1 MPPWRPAVLR
11 ECVQRRLGSVLSC
24 LALGGLSLPAVSQD
38 AGALLREQQRRQ
50 QQSPPERLEKPD
62 EDGLAE
68 PGATTEPEQ
77 GQTVVVSALR
87 FDGAQELL
95 PEADRERIAQDVRG
109 RSLGFRGLQG
119 LANEVTQLLQRRG
132 RLLARAVLP
141 PQDITDGAVTLAIVD
156 GRLESIEL
164 EPGAGV
170 RTRVERLR
178 HIADS
183 RIMAENLTRRVL
195 ESALLTMNDH
205 PGLSARARLTPGS
218 APDTSRLIVGFEQAP
233 VFSTAVASDN
243 YGSEATGKA
252 QGNATVALTDLTGFG
267 DRTRFSGFFSEGQ
280 KFGQVA
286 FSAPLGGTSFTLDAD
301 FGYLDYHNVDDT
313 GRALELEGNA
323 RFATLG
329 LDYRVVRSRSFN
341 LRLRAE
347 LNRKALLD
355 ESIAGRLQDKRS
367 LAGTLAVHGD
377 LRDDAMGGGLT
388 IGSVFWTFGDLD
400 LSRLETALVAD
411 RAGLA
416 THGRFHRVNVS
427 LLRLQELPGDF
438 SLLARLYGQWSN
450 RNLDSSE
457 DFALGGPHGVRGWA
471 VSEGRGDTGF
481 LGTLELRNDLPAPSA
496 WGHLQAATFIDA
508 GRVSV
513 NEEPKGIASLDAC
526 GCNGYDLASAGVS
539 LRWAHPRGDITFSW
553 AHGFGG
559 NPGRSAI
566 TGTNADGT
574 NDEQQLWLRG
584 AIRF

>member
-1 MPPWRPAVLR
+1 
-11 ECVQRRLGSVLSC
+11 VQRRLRSVLSC

-38 AGALLREQQRRQ
+38 AGALLREQQRQ
-50 QQSPPERLEKPD
+50 QEQPPAERLEKPD
-62 EDGLAE
+62 ENGLPE
-68 PGATTEPEQ
+68 LRATTEPEP
-77 GQTVVVSALR
+77 GQSVVVTALR

-95 PEADRERIAQDVRG
+95 PEADRERIARDVRG

-119 LANEVTQLLQRRG
+119 LANEVTRLLQQRG

-141 PQDITDGAVTLAIVD
+141 PQDITDGVVTLAIVD

-178 HIADS
+178 RIADS
-183 RIMAENLTRRVL
+183 RITAENLTRRAL

-233 VFSTAVASDN
+233 VLSTAVASDN
-243 YGSEATGKA
+243 YGSEAIGKA
-252 QGNATVALTDLTGFG
+252 QGNATIALTDVTGFG
-267 DRTRFSGFFSEGQ
+267 DRTRFSGVFSEGQ

-286 FSAPLGGTSFTLDAD
+286 LSAPLGGTSFTLDAD

-323 RFATLG
+323 RFAALG
-329 LDYRVVRSRSFN
+329 LDYRVLRSRSLN

-347 LNRKALLD
+347 LNRKALVD

-367 LAGTLAVHGD
+367 LAATIAVHGD
-377 LRDDAMGGGLT
+377 LRDDVMGGGIT
-388 IGSVFWTFGDLD
+388 SGSLLWTLGDLD
-400 LSRLETALVAD
+400 LSRLESALVAD

-416 THGRFHRVNVS
+416 TDGRFHRVNVS
-427 LLRLQELPGDF
+427 LLRLQQLPGDF
-438 SLLARLYGQWSN
+438 SLLARLYGQWAN

-457 DFALGGPHGVRGWA
+457 DFALGGPYGVRGWA
-471 VSEGRGDTGF
+471 VSEGRGDMGF
-481 LGTLELRNDLPAPSA
+481 LGTLELRNDLPIPSA
-496 WGHLQAATFIDA
+496 WGHLQVATIIDA
-508 GRVSV
+508 GRVTV
-513 NEEPKGIASLDAC
+513 NEDPNGVAAPNAC

-539 LRWAHPRGDITFSW
+539 LRWTHPHGNLAFSW

-559 NPGRSAI
+559 NPGRSVI

-574 NDEQQLWLRG
+574 YDERQLWLQG